1 MANTARDTFEMTH
14 GNDRADA
21 KEVPLTSA
29 QKEKIN
35 AFVQAVVDE
44 TKLPNL
50 GFWQFGFNRVR

>member
-1 MANTARDTFEMTH
+1 MTH